1 MNEGER
7 EEVFEVCFV
16 FHSPHRCWL
25 TKSCKVLCVRLF
37 SSFMLYFDDLKN
49 GKQYKLEIYKT
60 MFLMKAPNL
69 KAHFDSV
76 AFELE

>member
-1 MNEGER
+1 
-7 EEVFEVCFV
+7 
-16 FHSPHRCWL
+16 
-25 TKSCKVLCVRLF
+25 
-37 SSFMLYFDDLKN
+37 MLYFDDLKN